1 MRFLTRYFRA
11 IALFIA
17 ALALV
22 GCAQVPR
29 GSQAEDANAKQFTP
43 QADTAS
49 LYIYREE
56 FFGAA
61 LTMNVKVNGQLIGH
75 TGPQSYFHLNVAPG
89 KYKIESVTDLSD
101 SLDVDVAAGKNY
113 FVWQE
118 VKMSVLL
125 TNSKLTRTDEAAGR
139 KGVMGSKL
147 IASKIPGSAIAPMGG
162 PPAAPVAAASAVP
175 PGAAVAPSSSAAP
188 KTATITMPFIPTPT
202 QSARTVAPAPATKPA
217 AAPAAMP
224 VTPAAPNVPAKAA
237 VAVVSPTQ
245 PAAAPMSPSKKE
257 SRLQWLKQMRDANL
271 VSASEYEIKRQQ
283 ILSAP

>member
-11 IALFIA
+11 LALLIAT
-17 ALALV
+17 LALV

-147 IASKIPGSAIAPMGG
+147 IASKIPGSAIAPIGG
-162 PPAAPVAAASAVP
+162 TAATTAAPVVP
-175 PGAAVAPSSSAAP
+175 T
-188 KTATITMPFIPTPT
+188 TATITMPFIPTANPV
-202 QSARTVAPAPATKPA
+202 ARAAVPATTATSAAAPTATPALQRVPA
-217 AAPAAMP
+217 AA
-224 VTPAAPNVPAKAA
+224 T
-237 VAVVSPTQ
+237 VAVVSPAQ
-245 PAAAPMSPSKKE
+245 PAPVVVAAPMPASKKE

-271 VSASEYEIKRQQ
+271 VSASEYETKRQQ